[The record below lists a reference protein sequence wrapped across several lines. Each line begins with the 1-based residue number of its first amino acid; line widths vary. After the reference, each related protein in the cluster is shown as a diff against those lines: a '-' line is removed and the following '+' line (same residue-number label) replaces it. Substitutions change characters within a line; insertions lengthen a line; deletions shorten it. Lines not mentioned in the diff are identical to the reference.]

1 MTDNDDLYGPGVVV
15 AIEPGSPAE
24 SAGVLSGDLLWAVDG
39 QPMRDLID
47 YYLLMA
53 DDVAHGL
60 ELERNGFH
68 FELEIDAT
76 CGNPGIELE
85 SPLFGRLVECDNH
98 CIFCFVDQLPP
109 GLKEQMYIKDDDYR
123 LSFLQGNF
131 ITLINLDQ
139 NDVERIIEDG
149 LSPLYVSLHTTD
161 PDLRRLIFGNL
172 RAARSMNILKELLD
186 AGINLHI
193 QLVLMHGLNDGRDLD
208 KTLGDLRDRFAG
220 VASIGAV
227 PVGISWNCR
236 TKVPSHYSFG
246 PGSASEVLDI
256 LDRWHQEFGDAGPF
270 AADEFFYLAG
280 LPAPEMDY
288 YAEFAQTEN
297 GIGLARLF
305 RDSFSKASDRMD
317 LPNGCE
323 GTALVTTPI
332 GEWAL
337 SGLGIE
343 TTGARMLV
351 CENSLFGPRV
361 NVCGLLPGA
370 DVTRALRSANGLGRA
385 LVPDIAIDGGGA
397 FIDGI
402 TLETVARDTG
412 IDIESVACEG
422 NALVDA
428 LWNSREGRG
437 NR

>member
-1 MTDNDDLYGPGVVV
+1 MTDTDDLYGPGVVV

-24 SAGVLSGDLLWAVDG
+24 SAGVLSGDFLWAVDG
-39 QPMRDLID
+39 EPLRDVID

-53 DDVAHGL
+53 DDITHRL
-60 ELERNGFH
+60 ELERNGSH
-68 FELEIDAT
+68 FDAEIDVT
-76 CGNPGIELE
+76 GGNPGIQLE
-85 SPLFGRLVECDNH
+85 SPLFGRLVECNNH

-109 GLKEQMYIKDDDYR
+109 GLKEQMYVKDDDYR

-131 ITLINLDQ
+131 ITLTNLDE
-139 NDVERIIEDG
+139 NDVERIIDDG
-149 LSPLYVSLHTTD
+149 LSPLYVSLHATD

-172 RAARSMNILKELLD
+172 HAARSMNILKELLD
-186 AGINLHI
+186 AGMDIHI

-208 KTLGDLRDRFAG
+208 KTLGDLCSRFAG
-220 VASIGAV
+220 AASIGAV
-227 PVGISWNCR
+227 PVGISWKCR
-236 TKVPSHYSFG
+236 AEVPSHYGFG
-246 PGSASEVLDI
+246 PGSAAEVLDI
-256 LDRWHQEFGDAGPF
+256 LNNWRREFGDAGPF

-305 RDSFSKASDRMD
+305 RDSFGKAAERMD
-317 LPNGCE
+317 LPSGCE
-323 GTALVTTPI
+323 ETALVTTPI

-343 TTGARMLV
+343 ATGARMLV

-370 DVTRALRSANGLGRA
+370 DVARALLSASGIEHA

-397 FIDGI
+397 FVDGI

-412 IDIESVACEG
+412 IDIQSVACDG
-422 NALVDA
+422 NALVGA
-428 LWNSREGRG
+428 LWKSREGRG
-437 NR
+437 KR